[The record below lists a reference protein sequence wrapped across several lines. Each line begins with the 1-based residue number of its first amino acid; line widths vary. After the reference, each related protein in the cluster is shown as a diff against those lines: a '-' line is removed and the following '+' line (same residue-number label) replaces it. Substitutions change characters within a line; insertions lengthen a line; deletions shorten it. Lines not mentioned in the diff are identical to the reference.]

1 LPASSASVEPSP
13 YGPPASPPSKT
24 TKVQEEEAKSDVP
37 ATLLDGS
44 VDYAFGGMGGIGVMY
59 TRIAGKD
66 SPLICGEGAVII
78 DHSLTLGGGGC
89 GITRMLRAQDYS
101 STAYDD
107 NDRMTFGYGGA
118 IGRYHFRSRKLVN
131 VSVGALIGAGGVTTG
146 SWTPKSGKDWTEQFD
161 AERHDAVFVFEP
173 QVGAHVNITRWLRL
187 GAVAGYRIVSGVDT
201 KGLSASDLAGPT
213 LGGQIQG
220 GWF

>member
-1 LPASSASVEPSP
+1 LWDSN
-13 YGPPASPPSKT
+13 
-24 TKVQEEEAKSDVP
+24 
-37 ATLLDGS
+37 

-78 DHSLTLGGGGC
+78 DHALTLGGGGC
-89 GITRMLRAQDYS
+89 GVTRLLKAQDYS
-101 STAYDD
+101 SVAYDD
-107 NDRMTFGYGGA
+107 NDRLTFGYGGA

-131 VSVGALIGAGGVTTG
+131 VSVGALVGAGAVTTG
-146 SWTPKSGKDWTEQFD
+146 SWTPKNGDNWEDKFD
-161 AERHDAVFVFEP
+161 AQRHDAVFVFEP
-173 QVGAHVNITRWLRL
+173 QVGAHMNITRWLRL

-201 KGLSASDLAGPT
+201 KGLSAGDLSGLT
-213 LGGQIQG
+213 LGGQVQA